1 MDHSP
6 SPATGGE
13 DSARPP
19 GGAEGPIARRTPS
32 PQGRRAALLVFAALL
47 LVTRFAALADRPLH
61 HDESIHAFQSYTLSK
76 DGTWRYDPAYHG
88 PFLYYANA
96 LVYKIAGVTNATAR
110 FLPALFGVG
119 LALFAIPLA
128 SWFGFEAAVAFA
140 LLVLISPHFAYFS
153 RFIRED
159 LYSLVFTVGTI
170 VAFRRFLETDR
181 SRWLTLSAV
190 SFALAGATKENAY
203 MTGVLFVLFGIWV
216 FLERALARPAE
227 APAGVPGTKPPSG
240 PSAALRAT
248 VAWTAPRVV
257 PILIAATVF
266 LCIWSLLYTAFGR
279 YPGDWLAI
287 PKAVRYW
294 MGQHAIARIP
304 GPWYYYFPQLLMYE
318 TGILAAALLVLRRPE
333 VRRDPFLRSI
343 ACAIGAL
350 GVAALMSG
358 AIDAPAARWI
368 GLGIAT
374 AGAIAALVLLN
385 RRLPNAERAAPFL
398 RFVVYWALASLAIYG
413 WAREKVPWL
422 TVHPL
427 LPVTILAAIGLAD
440 LWRERAR
447 SGPRLLLAGV
457 FLLLAVN
464 ATGMYLAC
472 FRYGAHDIAK
482 DPGHAEML
490 AYVQT
495 SRDLVRALDSVE
507 KARARVPAGQPL
519 ITVTGEASW
528 PLTWYLRDVQTRWL
542 TRVEDTSTPIIVADW
557 DAEGG
562 LQKQLAEHYTATR
575 VPIRAWWFPG
585 RVAAADK
592 TPARPTA
599 VDLLR
604 YWLFHEIWSP
614 IGSQDTTFY
623 VRKDLGEGTGPLP
636 VVNIVLKDST
646 ARDYNGEAGTIPPL
660 KTWGT
665 AGTGAGE
672 LGEPR
677 GIASDSR
684 GQLYVAD
691 TKNSRIQVFDNDGKF
706 LRQFGSKGKG
716 PGEFNEPCG
725 IAVDAEGDIWVA
737 DTWNARIARFS
748 GADGKFMGAIG
759 PPENAFF
766 GPRAVVVSRNF
777 VYVAD
782 TGNKKIVRFDRDG
795 KRLNDFGG
803 DGSGPGEFVEPV
815 GLAADASGN
824 LYVADTGNHRVQVFD
839 PEGKFL
845 RQFPVS
851 GWKDFYTEP
860 YLAIAG
866 DMLLVTDAWGGR
878 VAAYDAKGVMRR
890 SWKAD
895 RDFKQPTGITVDA
908 YGRVTVTDR
917 GTNRIFSWALPS
929 VLP

>member
-1 MDHSP
+1 MDQSS
-6 SPATGGE
+6 SPAGGE
-13 DSARPP
+13 PTAGMASAPP
-19 GGAEGPIARRTPS
+19 AEIPTARAPS
-32 PQGRRAALLVFAALL
+32 SSRRKLAYLVFAALL
-47 LVTRFAALADRPLH
+47 LVSRFAFLGNRPLH
-61 HDESIHAFQSYTLSK
+61 HDESIHAFQSYTLSR

-96 LVYKIAGVTNATAR
+96 LVYKIAGATNFSAR
-110 FLPALFGVG
+110 FLPAVFGVG

-128 SWFGFEAAVAFA
+128 AWFGFEAAAAYA
-140 LLVLISPHFAYFS
+140 LLVLLSPHFAYFS

-159 LYSLVFTVGTI
+159 LYSLVFTFGTI
-170 VAFRRFLETDR
+170 VAFRKFLETDR

-203 MTGVLFVLFGIWV
+203 MTGVLFVLFGVWV
-216 FLERALARPAE
+216 FFERALARPVAVSD
-227 APAGVPGTKPPSG
+227 GSPPSTPTG
-240 PSAALRAT
+240 TAAAVRAT
-248 VAWTAPRVV
+248 IAWTRPRLV

-266 LCIWSLLYTAFGR
+266 MCIWSLLYTAFGR

-287 PKAVRYW
+287 PKAVKYW

-304 GPWYYYFPQLLMYE
+304 GPWYYYFPQLAMYE
-318 TGILAAALLVLRRPE
+318 TGILAAALLLLRRRE
-333 VRRDPFLRSI
+333 IRRDPFIRSVT
-343 ACAIGAL
+343 CAMVSL
-350 GVAALMSG
+350 GVAALVSEFVVG
-358 AIDAPAARWI
+358 PAAKWI
-368 GLGIAT
+368 VLAVVT
-374 AGAIAALVLLN
+374 AGGVGALALLS
-385 RRLPNAERAAPFL
+385 RRFPDADRAEPLL

-440 LWRERAR
+440 LWRDRAR
-447 SGPRLLLAGV
+447 SGPRLGLAAVALLV
-457 FLLLAVN
+457 AVN

-495 SRDLVRALDSVE
+495 SRDLVRALDVVE
-507 KARARVPAGQPL
+507 KAKARVAPGQPV

-528 PLTWYLRDVQTRWL
+528 PLTWYLRNVQTRWL

-562 LQKQLAEHYTATR
+562 LQKQLAANYTATR

-585 RVAAADK
+585 KVAAAGK

-599 VDLLR
+599 GDLIR

-623 VRKDLGEGTGPLP
+623 VRKDLNEGTGPLP

-646 ARDYNGEAGTIPPL
+646 ARDYNGEAGSVAPL
-660 KTWGT
+660 KTWGA
-665 AGTGAGE
+665 AGSGPGE

-677 GIASDSR
+677 GIAVDR
-684 GQLYVAD
+684 QGRLYVAD
-691 TKNSRIQVFDNDGKF
+691 TKNSRVQVFDSDGTF
-706 LRQFGSKGKG
+706 VRQFGSKGAG

-725 IAVDAEGDIWVA
+725 IAVDPDGDVWVA

-748 GADGKFMGAIG
+748 AVDGKFMGAIG
-759 PPENAFF
+759 GPENAFF
-766 GPRAVVVSRNF
+766 GPRAVVVSRGF

-782 TGNKKIVRFDRDG
+782 TGNKKVVRFDRDG

-803 DGSGPGEFVEPV
+803 DGSGAGEFVEPV

-824 LYVADTGNHRVQVFD
+824 IYVADTGNHRIQVFD

-860 YLAIAG
+860 YLALAG
-866 DMLLVTDAWGGR
+866 DILLVTDAWGGR
-878 VAAYDAKGVMRR
+878 VAAYDSKGVMRR

-895 RDFKQPTGITVDA
+895 RDFKQPTGIAVDA